1 MSHTVALSGSIDV
14 GDR

>member
-1 MSHTVALSGSIDV
+1 MSHTVALSESIDV